1 MSKHFYIDLSDQG
14 HWLIKSID
22 GKRYTAGYDKQKV
35 INLIEKLN
43 NTHRPN
49 IMQGELNEIY
59 VCWNEHEKCQKCDYI
74 KEI

>member
-14 HWLIKSID
+14 YWLIKSID

-43 NTHRPN
+43 NTHSPN
-49 IMQGELNEIY
+49 IIQGELNEIY
-59 VCWNEHEKCQKCDYI
+59 VCWNEHEKGQKCDYI